1 MREGAPLK
9 ARMQSFLDF
18 CRIEKGLA
26 WNTIEAYR
34 QDLDRFAE
42 HASTEQED
50 APEVEQ
56 VRHYIDS
63 LYRAGLSSR
72 SIARHLTTLRGFHA
86 YLLEEGTLQKDP
98 TSLLAAPRQWQSLPK
113 YLNTE
118 QVTNLLAAPDP
129 GRPAGMRDRAMLE
142 FLYATGLRVSELCG
156 VRVSEVEL
164 NVGCVRVMGKGNKQR
179 MVPIGAAAIAAV
191 ESYLHSGRPVLL
203 KRRSSPYLFI
213 TARGGAMTRQ
223 GFWKLLRGYGRKAG
237 IFHDL
242 TPHVLRHTFA
252 THLLEG
258 GADLR
263 SVQTMLGH
271 ADISTTQVYT
281 HVVRARLRKTF
292 DDHHPRA

>member
-1 MREGAPLK
+1 
-9 ARMQSFLDF
+9 MQSFLDF

-42 HASTEQED
+42 HASTEQD
-50 APEVEQ
+50 GPEVEQ

-72 SIARHLTTLRGFHA
+72 SIARHLTTLRGFHS

-113 YLNTE
+113 FLNTD
-118 QVTNLLAAPDP
+118 QVTKLLAAPDP
-129 GRPAGMRDRAMLE
+129 GRPAGLRDCAMLE

-156 VRVSEVEL
+156 VRVTDVEL
-164 NVGCVRVMGKGNKQR
+164 NQGCVRVMGKGNKQR
-179 MVPIGAAAIAAV
+179 LVPIGAAAIAAV
-191 ESYLHSGRPVLL
+191 ESYLHSGRPALL